1 MIPFVRASEGGS
13 TGGSRSGTASMVPVG
28 IEALRLSVVIPAY
41 RRADLLCRCLE
52 ALFAQTLD
60 PHAFEIIVVDDG
72 RADDIE
78 AVVDAFKAR
87 IGPVVRHVRPRQ
99 GRGPAVARNAG
110 WRAAYAKVIA
120 FTDADSVP
128 APDWLEQ
135 GECAL
140 VPGLVALAGKVEG
153 SPPASGHRHSDAASL
168 DAADVPVRETSEFAT
183 TNAFV
188 RRSALLTVAGFDERF
203 ERACREDA
211 DLEFRLLRDA
221 GVVGRTDDA
230 VVEHPPSPVRWAGCL
245 SAQKNAFFDA
255 LLYKKHPKLYRER
268 ILAAPPW
275 DYYAIVA
282 LTLAAPVLWAAGVEG
297 SAGVSL
303 LLALIG
309 VLRLAAKRLRRTVIT
324 PEHVVERIVTS
335 AVIPFLAV
343 YWRLRGAL
351 HFRVLFL

>member
-1 MIPFVRASEGGS
+1 MAAAAGRGRGRRA
-13 TGGSRSGTASMVPVG
+13 ALPAG
-28 IEALRLSVVIPAY
+28 IEALRLSVVIPAD

-120 FTDADSVP
+120 FTDADTVP

-135 GECAL
+135 GERAL

-153 SPPASGHRHSDAASL
+153 SPPASGQRSSDDRPSL
-168 DAADVPVRETSEFAT
+168 DAAAAPGRETDR
-183 TNAFV
+183 V
-188 RRSALLTVAGFDERF
+188 RDRQCVRAAQCVAHASAGFDERF

-221 GVVGRTDDA
+221 GAVGRSDAA
-230 VVEHPPSPVRWAGCL
+230 VVEHPLRPARWAGCL

-282 LTLAAPVLWAAGVEG
+282 LTLAAPVAVGGRCRRLGGRQPAAGAGRRAAAGREA
-297 SAGVSL
+297 SAPHCADARASSSS
-303 LLALIG
+303 
-309 VLRLAAKRLRRTVIT
+309 RSSRR
-324 PEHVVERIVTS
+324 R
-335 AVIPFLAV
+335 
-343 YWRLRGAL
+343 
-351 HFRVLFL
+351 